1 MTVSDSLY
9 PIILGFGT
17 TSSPF
22 GGGTTS
28 TFGSGG
34 GMSRVGYMLMRCDPF
49 SGHLWTFSM
58 SPPCEVNRHSRL
70 DRNLSIVS

>member
-34 GMSRVGYMLMRCDPF
+34 GMSRVGYITC
-49 SGHLWTFSM
+49 
-58 SPPCEVNRHSRL
+58 
-70 DRNLSIVS
+70 